1 MPQSLKQLD
10 QRYKAVCD
18 SIKDAQAYTVQHL
31 QEKIQVDIP
40 TFYASLGQAN
50 LEEVE
55 ANIDMMEEVLNQ
67 CKVAIRHEKT
77 RRSLEGKIVR
87 LTNKQTLQDAVKTRF
102 QLTRRADRLSQAIPY
117 GLPKQPSIS
126 Q

>member
-1 MPQSLKQLD
+1 MKHHLICETWFVKMPQSLKQLD

-77 RRSLEGKIVR
+77 R
-87 LTNKQTLQDAVKTRF
+87 
-102 QLTRRADRLSQAIPY
+102 
-117 GLPKQPSIS
+117 
-126 Q
+126 

>member
-18 SIKDAQAYTVQHL
+18 SIKDTQAYTVQHL

-40 TFYASLGQAN
+40 TYYASLGQAN
-50 LEEVE
+50 LEEME
-55 ANIDMMEEVLNQ
+55 ANIDMMEVLNQ

-77 RRSLEGKIVR
+77 RRSLEEKIVR
-87 LTNKQTLQDAVKTRF
+87 LTEKRTLKDAVKTRF
-102 QLTRRADRLSQAIPY
+102 
-117 GLPKQPSIS
+117 
-126 Q
+126 